1 MSERERMLGSDG
13 VVAVFVLEIDGRPT
27 LAFEARDFAEALQ
40 ICGDADLR
48 TDLMGLRS
56 NGHSICSAE
65 SGISTRLA
73 MQTEIEVF
81 KHAIEAAPQCDEP
94 TMTFLIGIDGV
105 MVVAVGP
112 ERA

>member
-1 MSERERMLGSDG
+1 VSARERILGSDG

-27 LAFEARDFAEALQ
+27 LAFEARNLAEALL

-56 NGHSICSAE
+56 NGVLICSAE
-65 SGISTRLA
+65 SRINSRPA

-81 KHAIEAAPQCDEP
+81 KHAIEAAPECDEP

-112 ERA
+112 EQA